1 MTLSAELVTHFTND
15 LQKRF
20 PSAVIVYKQDR
31 TWDVRYID
39 EDFEYTDSY
48 KLMYAQLI
56 CFASTEEAL

>member
-1 MTLSAELVTHFTND
+1 MTLSAELVTHFTD
-15 LQKRF
+15 RLQRRF

-48 KLMYAQLI
+48 KLINAQLI
-56 CFASTEEAL
+56 CFASIEVEL

>member
-1 MTLSAELVTHFTND
+1 MTLSAELVTHFTET
-15 LQKRF
+15 LQRRF

-39 EDFEYTDSY
+39 EGFEYIDSY

-56 CFASTEEAL
+56 CFASIEVEL